1 VQTVKTSKLC
11 YHHLFE
17 TFQNDVLLL
26 DANMGAIPNANN
38 PNGLLAFSKLNKN
51 PFQDLAMLSTE
62 QQVTSEDRLFLFNF
76 DPNPTEKPED
86 INLPGI
92 DELPAIIDDQVQ
104 RIRSRKDAVER
115 RLKFQDIAVEKAK
128 SGQLEHVDGS
138 RLVTVEEVKA
148 AFIRLR

>member
-1 VQTVKTSKLC
+1 MQTVKTSKLC